1 MSDIL
6 TSETVT
12 VWTANDGDA
21 IQHPVSDAIPSAGI
35 KKIRVSLEM
44 RNSTGPIQTQVYYQ
58 YSADGDTWE
67 TAVPVGPLVTDS
79 GEPNFD
85 ATFTDISTDA
95 LPLLRFGVEASNA
108 SESGLNLAYV
118 TYRIELR
125 AS

>member
-12 VWTANDGDA
+12 VWTTNAGAA
-21 IQHPVSDAIPSAGI
+21 IEHPVSDAMASAGI
-35 KKIRVSLEM
+35 KTIRVSLEM
-44 RNSTGPIQTQVYYQ
+44 RNSTGVIQTQVYYQ

-67 TAVPVGPLVTDS
+67 TAVLVGPLVTES
-79 GEPNFD
+79 GEPTFD
-85 ATFTDISTDA
+85 STFTDISADA
-95 LPLLRFGVEASNA
+95 LPYLRFGVKASNA